1 MNFDVEKATKT
12 EKKFLFKTL
21 FCLCFD
27 WSGSILQCR
36 RVLSLRHT
44 TTTLNTHPKRTPHYK
59 IRFVY
64 KTHTYVFAHRHPKR
78 RRRRADRRDAQND
91 EAFFFRETRIEAA
104 SQEAEAEADADADAE
119 ATGDDSEDASS
130 EEEKPKDRGIFKMF
144 APDGEVNASDYNKFK
159 AKMEEEKKR
168 KQEEYA
174 KKGKKKF
181 LGLF

>member
-1 MNFDVEKATKT
+1 MFSLSATQRGVVVAPTAATLKT
-12 EKKFLFKTL
+12 T
-21 FCLCFD
+21 
-27 WSGSILQCR
+27 
-36 RVLSLRHT
+36 
-44 TTTLNTHPKRTPHYK
+44 KRSSS
-59 IRFVY
+59 
-64 KTHTYVFAHRHPKR
+64 A
-78 RRRRADRRDAQND
+78 RRASKLQAK
-91 EAFFFRETRIEAA
+91 
-104 SQEAEAEADADADAE
+104 EAEAEADADAEAE

-130 EEEKPKDRGIFKMF
+130 EEKPKDRGIFKMF

>member
-1 MNFDVEKATKT
+1 MMNFDVEKATNEEIPKRSS
-12 EKKFLFKTL
+12 
-21 FCLCFD
+21 LCFD
-27 WSGSILQCR
+27 WSGSVRCR
-36 RVLSLRHT
+36 RVLSLRH

-64 KTHTYVFAHRHPKR
+64 KKTHTYMFSLSATQRGVVVAPTAATLKTTKR
-78 RRRRADRRDAQND
+78 SSSARRASKLQAK
-91 EAFFFRETRIEAA
+91 
-104 SQEAEAEADADADAE
+104 EAEAEADADADAE

-130 EEEKPKDRGIFKMF
+130 EEKPKDRGIFKMF

>member
-1 MNFDVEKATKT
+1 MFSLSATQRGVVVAPTAATLKT
-12 EKKFLFKTL
+12 T
-21 FCLCFD
+21 
-27 WSGSILQCR
+27 
-36 RVLSLRHT
+36 
-44 TTTLNTHPKRTPHYK
+44 KRSSS
-59 IRFVY
+59 
-64 KTHTYVFAHRHPKR
+64 A
-78 RRRRADRRDAQND
+78 RRASKLQAK
-91 EAFFFRETRIEAA
+91 
-104 SQEAEAEADADADAE
+104 EAEAEADAAADADAE

-181 LGLF
+181 LGLL

>member
-1 MNFDVEKATKT
+1 MFSLTATQRGVVVAPTAATLKT
-12 EKKFLFKTL
+12 T
-21 FCLCFD
+21 
-27 WSGSILQCR
+27 
-36 RVLSLRHT
+36 
-44 TTTLNTHPKRTPHYK
+44 KRSSS
-59 IRFVY
+59 
-64 KTHTYVFAHRHPKR
+64 A
-78 RRRRADRRDAQND
+78 RRASKLQAK
-91 EAFFFRETRIEAA
+91 
-104 SQEAEAEADADADAE
+104 EAEAEADADADAE

-159 AKMEEEKKR
+159 AKMEEKKKR